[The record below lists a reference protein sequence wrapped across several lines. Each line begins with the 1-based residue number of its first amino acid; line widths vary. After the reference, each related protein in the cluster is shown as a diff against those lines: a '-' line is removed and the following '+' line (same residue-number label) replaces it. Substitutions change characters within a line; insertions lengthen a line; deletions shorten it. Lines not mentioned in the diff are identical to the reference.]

1 MAPRALRQPA
11 SLRLGSALF
20 LTTWCLIAAFPIVW
34 IAAMSIKTPVDSFA
48 ASPLDVVLGPA
59 TLARER
65 GLSALDSGVGLVV
78 LWLAARIAFGPLS
91 RLARRLDRV
100 ATLVIS
106 WGLVALSLYAAA
118 SWLLPLPVLDVG
130 GGGAAVWATLGVLL
144 AALVALPLTRSGAA
158 PALFGWVGAAAV
170 FAVAFVAVFFVVLP
184 VALGALNGLAGPLG
198 RPIIGFTTEHY
209 LAVWVENEFWR
220 NFVNSL
226 IVTTGVVTVSLTV
239 GTLAGY
245 GLARSGSQL
254 AFWILIA
261 GLVFRALPH
270 SVLVA
275 GYLPVFINS
284 AEILEP
290 ILGESA
296 PTLYGQ
302 PLAVIA
308 VLVAINQPFT
318 IWMLRSFFQNIPMDL
333 DEAARVD
340 GCTHFQAFRWVI
352 MPVMWPG
359 VITTGLFSFLL
370 AYNDFLVTSLLLD
383 AQNQTMVPAI
393 ASYFNRETTTTDQ
406 VEAIAA
412 AVSITAP
419 LFLLV
424 MVFQRQIISGLTAG
438 AVKG

>member
-1 MAPRALRQPA
+1 MSLPKAMQQPL
-11 SLRLGSALF
+11 SLRLASAGF
-20 LTTWCLIAAFPIVW
+20 LAFWCLLAAFPIVW
-34 IAAMSIKTPVDSFA
+34 IAVMSFKSPVDAFSA
-48 ASPLDVVLGPA
+48 NPLDVIFGPV
-59 TLARER
+59 TRDR
-65 GLSALDSGVGLVV
+65 GDGLSILDCIAGIAVI
-78 LWLAARIAFGPLS
+78 WLSI
-91 RLARRLDRV
+91 RLAMRWLMPMAAGEGFV
-100 ATLVIS
+100 QKIFSWFVIVI
-106 WGLVALSLYAAA
+106 GFGGFFIIGFFY
-118 SWLLPLPVLDVG
+118 LLPVVMGPVN
-130 GGGAAVWATLGVLL
+130 AI
-144 AALVALPLTRSGAA
+144 
-158 PALFGWVGAAAV
+158 
-170 FAVAFVAVFFVVLP
+170 
-184 VALGALNGLAGPLG
+184 AGPLG
-198 RPIIGFTTEHY
+198 NPVIGLTVEHY
-209 LAVWVENEFWR
+209 QAVWVENAFYR
-220 NFVNSL
+220 NFQNSL
-226 IVTTGVVTVSLTV
+226 IVTAGVVTISLTV

-245 GLARSGSQL
+245 GLARSGSNL
-254 AFWILIA
+254 AFWLLILA
-261 GLVFRALPH
+261 LVFRALPH

-275 GYLPVFINS
+275 GYLPYFINS
-284 AEILEP
+284 AEWLRP
-290 ILGESA
+290 ILGENA

-308 VLVAINQPFT
+308 VLVSINQPFT
-318 IWMLRSFFQNIPMDL
+318 IWMLRSFFQNIPVDL

-393 ASYFNRETTTTDQ
+393 AGYFNRETTTTDQ

-424 MVFQRQIISGLTAG
+424 MVFQRQIVSGLTAG

>member
-1 MAPRALRQPA
+1 MSDTPKTLALSPGLKLT
-11 SLRLGSALF
+11 STLF
-20 LTTWCLIAAFPIVW
+20 ISFWCLIAAFPIFW
-34 IAAMSIKTPVDSFA
+34 IAVMSFKEPIDAFA
-48 ASPLDVVLGPA
+48 ANPFSVIFGPETRSNGKGFSILGLIVLVA
-59 TLARER
+59 
-65 GLSALDSGVGLVV
+65 S
-78 LWLAARIAFGPLS
+78 LWGIYRIAVNTMPPYVRRFAPFGNIFLGWS
-91 RLARRLDRV
+91 VGSIALAVTSLI
-100 ATLVIS
+100 ALLVI
-106 WGLVALSLYAAA
+106 
-118 SWLLPLPVLDVG
+118 LPPV
-130 GGGAAVWATLGVLL
+130 
-144 AALVALPLTRSGAA
+144 
-158 PALFGWVGAAAV
+158 VGAINS
-170 FAVAFVAVFFVVLP
+170 VL
-184 VALGALNGLAGPLG
+184 GPLG
-198 RPIIGFTTEHY
+198 RPIIGLTFEHY
-209 LAVWVENEFWR
+209 QAVWVDNEFYR

-245 GLARSGSQL
+245 GLARSGSNL
-254 AFWILIA
+254 AFWILIIA
-261 GLVFRALPH
+261 LIFRALPH

-284 AEILEP
+284 AEILQP
-290 ILGESA
+290 ILGAAA

-302 PLAVIA
+302 PYAVIA
-308 VLVAINQPFT
+308 VLVSINQPFT
-318 IWMLRSFFQNIPMDL
+318 IWMLRSFFQNIPADL

-393 ASYFNRETTTTDQ
+393 VGYFNRETTTTDQ
-406 VEAIAA
+406 VEAVAA

-424 MVFQRQIISGLTAG
+424 MVFQRQIVSGLTAG